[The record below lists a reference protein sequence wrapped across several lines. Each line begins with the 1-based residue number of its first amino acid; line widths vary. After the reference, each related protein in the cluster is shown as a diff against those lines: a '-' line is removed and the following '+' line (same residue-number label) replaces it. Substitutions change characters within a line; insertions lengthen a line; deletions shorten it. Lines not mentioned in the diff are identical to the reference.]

1 MSNNIRPTVV
11 VKVQVIANGQMT
23 LILYKVNDNDTFNT
37 LRRYLNK
44 IIFTNGGCILQ
55 LNGAK
60 IDNPE
65 QKLTDAGCEQWEC
78 IFAICAN
85 EHADRI
91 QAEYDSKS

>member
-1 MSNNIRPTVV
+1 MSNNIGPIVV
-11 VKVQVIANGQMT
+11 NIQVIVNGQMK
-23 LILYKVNDNDTFNT
+23 LISYKVNDNDTFNT

-65 QKLTDAGCEQWEC
+65 QKLIDAGCELWEY

-91 QAEYDSKS
+91 QAEYDLTS

>member
-1 MSNNIRPTVV
+1 MSNNIKPTV
-11 VKVQVIANGQMT
+11 VKVQLIVNGQMKPISCT
-23 LILYKVNDNDTFNT
+23 MSKNDTFNT

-44 IIFTNGGCILQ
+44 IIFPNGGCILQ